1 MPKFQYQVRDARGA
15 PATGV
20 LNAADINEASR
31 TLRSEGNVIVDLRE
45 QPGDQAKAQQQAA
58 PTSKARAKRD
68 DVIFFANQ
76 LAVMVDTGVPLV
88 DSLDAIA
95 ENVRHENF
103 RAVLTDIS
111 DQVKAGVDFSTA
123 LRRYPRIFSRLF
135 VAMVKAS
142 EASGTMGKML
152 RRVADYLEKQR
163 QIRRRVK
170 GALAYPL
177 AMLGFC
183 VLVVTGMLVFVLPR
197 FEKIYAGKSAVLP
210 APTRFLL
217 GISAFVS
224 GYWYVILG
232 VLGAL
237 AVGAW
242 MFLRRPNG
250 KIFLDSLS
258 LKLPVLGPMFR
269 KACLARSLRTLAT
282 MVASGVSVLDA
293 LQIAA
298 EVAGNVHYDCIW
310 RSLCER
316 LKGGARLSEEMAR
329 VPLIPACVSQMV
341 AAGERTGQL
350 ATVLERVSGFCE
362 EDLDTAVRTA
372 TSFIEPAM
380 IVVMGMVVGG
390 IALALLLPVFSLS
403 SVVAS

>member
-15 PATGV
+15 PVTGV
-20 LNAADINEASR
+20 LNAADIGEASR
-31 TLRSEGNVIVDLRE
+31 VLRSEGNVIVNLRE
-45 QPGDQAKAQQQAA
+45 QPGQPADDPQQAA
-58 PTSKARAKRD
+58 LTSNARAKRD

-88 DSLDAIA
+88 DSLEAIA
-95 ENVRHENF
+95 ENVTHENF
-103 RAVLTDIS
+103 RAVLADICE
-111 DQVKAGVDFSTA
+111 QVKSGVDFSQA

-163 QIRRRVK
+163 RIRRRVK

-177 AMLGFC
+177 GMLGFC
-183 VLVVTGMLVFVLPR
+183 VLVVTGMLLFVLPR

-217 GISAFVS
+217 GLSSFMS
-224 GYWYVILG
+224 GYWYVILA
-232 VLGAL
+232 VLGASATVSWL
-237 AVGAW
+237 L
-242 MFLRRPNG
+242 LRRPQG
-250 KIFLDSLS
+250 KVFLDTVR

-282 MVASGVSVLDA
+282 MVASGVSMLDA
-293 LQIAA
+293 LGIAA
-298 EVAGNVHYDCIW
+298 EVAGNVHYDRIW
-310 RSLCER
+310 RNLCER
-316 LKGGARLSEEMAR
+316 LKSGASLSEEMSR
-329 VPLIPACVSQMV
+329 VPLIPTCVSQMV

-350 ATVLERVSGFCE
+350 ATVLDRVSGFCE

-380 IVVMGMVVGG
+380 IVVMGLVVGG

-403 SVVAS
+403 KVVAS